1 MLQNWAA
8 ANVSESRMTEKKS
21 GESNPECLARTQ
33 TRKFAF
39 NNYRMK
45 TAGKPQDVL
54 L

>member
-8 ANVSESRMTEKKS
+8 ANVSESRMTEKS

-39 NNYRMK
+39 NNYWMK